1 MQMQPVTA
9 PAAVYI
15 VMENG
20 DNDTTPDRL
29 EDSETAM
36 IPRHGNNESSSTVA
50 LRRATSTKSGH
61 TKGPVVG
68 VCGEVD
74 SGRGGDATIRK
85 LLALTVCLRRITLDR
100 HQSSVSNELG
110 NPVREPWKTREQSI
124 AVPRAM
130 W

>member
-9 PAAVYI
+9 PVAVYI
-15 VMENG
+15 MMDNG

-68 VCGEVD
+68 VW
-74 SGRGGDATIRK
+74 RGGFWAWRRCDDPKMISVDG
-85 LLALTVCLRRITLDR
+85 LL
-100 HQSSVSNELG
+100 
-110 NPVREPWKTREQSI
+110 
-124 AVPRAM
+124 
-130 W
+130 